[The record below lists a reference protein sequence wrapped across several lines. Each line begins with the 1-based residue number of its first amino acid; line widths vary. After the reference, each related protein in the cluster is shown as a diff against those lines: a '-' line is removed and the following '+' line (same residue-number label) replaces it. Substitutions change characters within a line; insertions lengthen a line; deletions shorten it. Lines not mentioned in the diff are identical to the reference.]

1 LNFRFQVF
9 GLFRLDFYT
18 LIRFYSG
25 FGRCD
30 DDFVDRLSRHYSV
43 LIFSIF
49 VLIISSVQFVG
60 KPISC
65 FTPASFTDAHITY
78 ADFVCWISNTYFFPI
93 DQDIPE
99 FDEQNQTRH
108 GSYMLRFYQYVPF
121 ILLLQT
127 IGFFLPGFFWRNGL
141 FRLGLTLQKHIDQLK
156 LSQNSLAESPVY
168 RRQLVRNVAS
178 RLDQYFRTY
187 TNAPYPRLTLFYLF
201 IKCLYMINI
210 LLQLLCLHFF
220 MRFNLNFHDLF
231 ERLIIYSNTYRQ
243 TSIQFPTN
251 VLCDFIVRFLGKNQ
265 HRHTVQCVLPI
276 NIFNEKI
283 FIFAY
288 LWLIFLLICNFYN
301 LIIQWVVFLIFH
313 RDISE
318 TRQRRI
324 RRTQNSDVVQVYDYQ
339 PITKIFSQQYLKSDG
354 TVLLRLLDMNID
366 LVTMNDLL
374 DDLWDLY
381 KAHPI

>member
-1 LNFRFQVF
+1 
-9 GLFRLDFYT
+9 
-18 LIRFYSG
+18 
-25 FGRCD
+25 
-30 DDFVDRLSRHYSV
+30 
-43 LIFSIF
+43 
-49 VLIISSVQFVG
+49 
-60 KPISC
+60 
-65 FTPASFTDAHITY
+65 
-78 ADFVCWISNTYFFPI
+78 
-93 DQDIPE
+93 
-99 FDEQNQTRH
+99 
-108 GSYMLRFYQYVPF
+108 M
-121 ILLLQT
+121 
-127 IGFFLPGFFWRNGL
+127 
-141 FRLGLTLQKHIDQLK
+141 
-156 LSQNSLAESPVY
+156 
-168 RRQLVRNVAS
+168 
-178 RLDQYFRTY
+178 
-187 TNAPYPRLTLFYLF
+187 
-201 IKCLYMINI
+201 
-210 LLQLLCLHFF
+210 
-220 MRFNLNFHDLF
+220 
-231 ERLIIYSNTYRQ
+231 
-243 TSIQFPTN
+243 
-251 VLCDFIVRFLGKNQ
+251 
-265 HRHTVQCVLPI
+265 PI